1 MGIINVTGIQVY
13 AFHGCMPEE
22 ETIGSAYIVDVRIE
36 TDFSSALEEDLIKNT
51 VDYVAVHAVV
61 RREMAIRS
69 KLIEHVGGRIARALK
84 KESKEVGKVW
94 VKVAKI
100 NPPIGGQA
108 DSVSVEVEL

>member
-1 MGIINVTGIQVY
+1 MGIINVNGIQVY
-13 AFHGCMPEE
+13 AYHGCMPEE
-22 ETIGSAYIVDVRIE
+22 EAIGSAYIVDVRIE
-36 TDFSSALEEDLIKNT
+36 TDFTAALEEDLIKNT

-69 KLIEHVGGRIARALK
+69 KLIEHVGGRIAKSLK
-84 KESKEVGKVW
+84 SELDGVDKVW

-108 DSVSVEVEL
+108 DSVSVEVNL